1 MRLLLVIAVGCY
13 GVTGYSAL
21 SNNKIVKALV
31 GGSAVALLSATLAC
45 STPVPKIERPTDK
58 IRFAN
63 HESGRDIDQLLPD
76 QLIDDFTTVA
86 MVVDD
91 DTVIDLSSDK
101 VDVVL
106 TFDDGPDSRS
116 GLVNGTRRVLDIL
129 QDNQLRAVFF
139 IQSHARN
146 DNNRYFRGME
156 EKVGIPL
163 VERMQAE
170 GHLVGVHTGVDGQ
183 RAHSWANR
191 HPQREAIGELGNDL
205 QRCKNYIKRHTGS
218 DPCYV
223 RPPFGEYNRA
233 VRQRYADY
241 DLNMILW
248 HIDSRDST
256 SSYDSQDIERHLRS
270 RVSKLVA
277 RGQRQ
282 LIILFHD
289 IDQHTYRDDNLLNY
303 LKAIEETINAH
314 GLNADFDLT
323 REEID
328 SVFDL

>member
-1 MRLLLVIAVGCY
+1 MRLLLVIVVGCY
-13 GVTGYSAL
+13 GADGYSSL
-21 SNNKIVKALV
+21 SNNKIASSLV
-31 GGSAVALLSATLAC
+31 RGSAVALLCATLAC
-45 STPVPKIERPTDK
+45 GTSVPKIGEPASRVHN
-58 IRFAN
+58 RV
-63 HESGRDIDQLLPD
+63 ESADQLLPY
-76 QLIDDFTTVA
+76 QLVDDFMTVA
-86 MVVDD
+86 MVVTDD
-91 DTVIDLSSDK
+91 PVIDLSNDD
-101 VDVVL
+101 VTVVL

-116 GLVNGTRRVLDIL
+116 GLINGTRRVLDIL

-163 VERMQAE
+163 VERMHTE
-170 GHLVGVHTGVDGQ
+170 GHLIGVHTGVDGQ

-205 QRCKNYIKRHTGS
+205 QRCKSFIKQHTGS

-223 RPPFGEYNRA
+223 RPPFGEHNRA

-241 DLNMILW
+241 DLKMILW

-256 SSYDSQDIERHLRS
+256 SSYDSQDIELHLRS
-270 RVSKLVA
+270 RVGKLVT

-282 LIILFHD
+282 LVILFHD
-289 IDQHTYRDDNLLNY
+289 IDRHTYRDDNLLNY
-303 LKAIEETINAH
+303 LKAIEETINDQ

-328 SVFDL
+328 QVLGGGSR